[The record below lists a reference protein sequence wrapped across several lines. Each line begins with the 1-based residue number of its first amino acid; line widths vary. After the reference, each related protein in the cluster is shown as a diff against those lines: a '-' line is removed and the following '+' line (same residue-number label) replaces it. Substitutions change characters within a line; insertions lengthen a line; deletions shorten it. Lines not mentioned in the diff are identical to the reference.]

1 MKNVSE
7 ANKQVCKFTFLDGT
21 KRDWIESHLSWAI
34 FNAECTFGKSK
45 VRIEASYFI
54 ADDKPECVVDVSTKV
69 GEHIAQLLTGIMI
82 RELGEEGFA
91 VERLQNRQT
100 IYPPGCNFLAPKA
113 TNL

>member
-1 MKNVSE
+1 MKNVGAKNHRVQGGASS
-7 ANKQVCKFTFLDGT
+7 KQVCRFTFIDGT

-45 VRIEASYFI
+45 VRIEASYFVP
-54 ADDKPECVVDVSTKV
+54 DDKPECVIDVSTEV

-91 VERLQNRQT
+91 VERIT
-100 IYPPGCNFLAPKA
+100 K
-113 TNL
+113 